1 LRQDRRPVEWELEDF
16 KTLPDHLAP
25 GLDIVLVGLNPSE
38 YSVRQGH
45 YFANPRNRFWAA
57 FNRSGLA
64 PRELAAETDALVVD
78 YGLGFTDVVK
88 RPTAQG
94 SGLKAADFRL
104 WAPRLKDKML
114 EYRPR
119 IVCFQGAMGYG
130 QYLRHVE
137 GIREKPALG
146 RQALRIGESAVFLVP
161 NPSPA
166 NAQFSLDDLVRWF
179 QRLQALRL
187 ELKA

>member
-1 LRQDRRPVEWELEDF
+1 VEKQLEEF
-16 KTLPDHLAP
+16 ETLPDYLAP

-64 PRELAAETDALVVD
+64 PREISAETGHTLLD

-94 SGLKAADFRL
+94 SGLKAADYRL
-104 WAPRLKDKML
+104 WAPRLRDKML
-114 EYRPR
+114 EYQPR

-130 QYLRHVE
+130 QYLRHAE
-137 GIREKPALG
+137 GIREKPGLG
-146 RQALRIGESAVFLVP
+146 LQSLRIGDSAVFLVP

-166 NAQFSLDDLVRWF
+166 NAQFSLDDLVHWF
-179 QRLQALRL
+179 QQLQALRL
-187 ELKA
+187 ELKG